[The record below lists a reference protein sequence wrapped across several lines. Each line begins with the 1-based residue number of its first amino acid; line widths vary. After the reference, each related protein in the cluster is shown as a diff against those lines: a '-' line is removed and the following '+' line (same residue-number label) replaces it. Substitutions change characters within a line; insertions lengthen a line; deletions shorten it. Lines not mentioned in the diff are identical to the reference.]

1 MEQREKPRKTASVT
15 VSRSENG
22 KWAYEG
28 VPFLD
33 LLSVE
38 VDESSSRVSGT
49 VCAVRIELAPTV
61 SAADVQL
68 GEVTGTGDLAEK
80 SRIKYRASV
89 CAEIRSTRSR
99 LTCSEGSRACA
110 RCG

>member
-1 MEQREKPRKTASVT
+1 MERKEKPRKTASIT
-15 VSRSENG
+15 GSRSEHG

-33 LLSVE
+33 LLSIE

-49 VCAVRIELAPTV
+49 VRSVRIELTPTI

-80 SRIKYRASV
+80 SRRKHRASV